1 MQKVR
6 VGNIEIVAL
15 IDTIQAYPAAD
26 VYPEAGG
33 ALENYRHYLEA
44 DGTLALNFASFLFED
59 GGTTVLVD
67 TGWGPAYEGKLLEE
81 LDAAGVDAGDV
92 DIVIFTHLHGDH
104 TGWNLDAA
112 TGRPRFSKAR
122 YLVPGADWAH
132 YSKQGNPASSFETD
146 VRPLSNAGVMDLFD
160 GEKVLTPSAIAVPTP
175 GHTPGHTSVAIT
187 SAGEHAFIL
196 GDVVL
201 SHIDA
206 ENPSWPNSFDWDNET
221 ARATRERTV
230 SRLVENQAMVGASHL
245 PIPGFG
251 RFVRRGA
258 GTAWDP
264 HQPSSHT

>member
-6 VGNIEIVAL
+6 VGDIEVVAL
-15 IDTIQAYPAAD
+15 IDTIQAYPASA
-26 VYPEAGG
+26 VYPEAGD
-33 ALENYRHYLEA
+33 ALENYKHYLEA

-67 TGWGPAYEGKLLEE
+67 TGWGPAYDGKLLGE
-81 LDAAGVDAGDV
+81 LSAAGVSESDI

-112 TGRPRFSKAR
+112 TGKPRFSNAR

-132 YSKQGNPASSFETD
+132 YSKEGNPESSFEKD
-146 VRPLSNAGVMDLFD
+146 VRPLLNAGVMDLFD
-160 GEKVLTPSAIAVPTP
+160 GEKPLTPGAIALPTP

-187 SAGEHAFIL
+187 SAGQHAFIL

-201 SHIDA
+201 SEIDA
-206 ENPSWPNSFDWDNET
+206 ENPTWPNSFDWDNET

-230 SRLVENQAMVGASHL
+230 ARLIENRALVGASH
-245 PIPGFG
+245 IRVPGFG
-251 RFVRRGA
+251 RFVRRGD
-258 GTAWDP
+258 GTAWE
-264 HQPSSHT
+264 QETLLAQ